1 VTDLQTAYG
10 LNRARARAKIN
21 LTLHVGRPILDPH
34 DRFLGYHP
42 VDSLVV
48 FADIGD
54 ELGMEASPVT
64 RLTMQG
70 DYSRDLAVHKSG
82 GVKDD
87 NLILRAVRCVQEVAQ
102 LPDRHFAFD
111 LVKNLPVSSG
121 MGGGS
126 ADAAAALRLLAAYI
140 ELPETKWHDIAVQLG
155 ADVPVCRLSQTA
167 HMTGIG
173 EAVKAWPGLGQIDA
187 VLVNPNLAVSTAQIF
202 KDFDASKP
210 QDTPRPQKQSG
221 TLLERALDG
230 RNDLQPIA
238 IALCPDISE
247 IIDAIA
253 AQNGCAL
260 SRMTGSGATCFG
272 LFPDAQSAA
281 QAASKLSRAHPNWW
295 VKTCKFGDSA

>member
-1 VTDLQTAYG
+1 MTDLQTAYG
-10 LNRARARAKIN
+10 LNRQRARAKIN

-34 DRFLGYHP
+34 DKYMGYHP

-54 ELGMEASPVT
+54 DLGMEASPVT
-64 RLTMQG
+64 RLTLQG
-70 DYSRDLAVHKSG
+70 EYSRDLAVAA
-82 GVKDD
+82 D
-87 NLILRAVRCVQEVAQ
+87 NLILRAVRCVQDAAHS
-102 LPDRHFAFD
+102 PDTHFAFD

-126 ADAAAALRLLAAYI
+126 ADAAAALRMLAAYVD
-140 ELPETKWHDIAVQLG
+140 LPEAQWHDVAAHLG

-167 HMTGIG
+167 RMTGIG
-173 EAVKAWPGLGQIDA
+173 EQVRALPALGQIDA

-202 KDFDASKP
+202 RNFDASNP

-221 TLLERALDG
+221 TLLSRALDG

-238 IALCPDISE
+238 IDLCPAISDI
-247 IIDAIA
+247 IAVIA
-253 AQNGCAL
+253 AQPSCAL

-272 LFPDAQSAA
+272 LFPDAASA
-281 QAASKLSRAHPNWW
+281 QAAAENICLAHPDWW
-295 VKTCKFGDSA
+295 VKSCKLGDSA